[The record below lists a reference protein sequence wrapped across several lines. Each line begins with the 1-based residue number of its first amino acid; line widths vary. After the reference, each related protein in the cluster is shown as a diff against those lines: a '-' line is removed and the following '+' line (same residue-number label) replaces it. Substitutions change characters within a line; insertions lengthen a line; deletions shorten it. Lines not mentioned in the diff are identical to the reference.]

1 MVAEIPEGNVMP
13 RQDRLEPPAGASASS
28 GAAGRDEP
36 EQRPSRRALL
46 RSAAGAGA
54 AGVAATALSGLS
66 GTALAAP
73 ARTGSAGHETGQRT
87 ADADR
92 SEQLVVHVKNAAAG
106 EIDVFRGSS
115 VTRLRDPELAARLVR
130 AARP

>member
-1 MVAEIPEGNVMP
+1 MP
-13 RQDRLEPPAGASASS
+13 RQDRLGPPAAGASAPS
-28 GAAGRDEP
+28 GVGPEEP
-36 EQRPSRRALL
+36 GQRPSRRALL
-46 RSAAGAGA
+46 RGAAGAGA

-73 ARTGSAGHETGQRT
+73 VRTGSAGHATGQRA
-87 ADADR
+87 ADADH
-92 SEQLVVHVKNAAAG
+92 SEQLVVHVKDAAAG

-130 AARP
+130 AARS